1 MNNEFAEVVH
11 KYAQIRANV
20 DNYPTE
26 PDFFVATALSAIIR
40 TQALQRVM
48 WIPVFLTYF
57 LLLPSIFASDNDI
70 DDVPRIGQSY
80 GTVLVST
87 LDGQL
92 RALSTEDGATKW
104 TLQDD
109 PVLRAPTTVK
119 QGFTF
124 LPNPQD
130 GSLYILKEGIL
141 KRLPLSIPAL
151 VHASPLKSSDGVL
164 YAGSKRDVWL
174 EIDPLTGTKVETL
187 SATND
192 KVCPANNKDGVFV
205 GRTEY
210 RISMYDTKDRGK
222 TWNTTFSDYTAHLLP
237 SNNDYPFRHYVT
249 SNGNVLTVGPTGEI
263 IWQRDFG
270 LPVVAMYL
278 LQHDGLHKLHFT
290 VMGGETMEN
299 IIKISFGA
307 YKAETSLNMRYVRK
321 LSCGSCSP

>member
-1 MNNEFAEVVH
+1 MWFSLLL
-11 KYAQIRANV
+11 II
-20 DNYPTE
+20 
-26 PDFFVATALSAIIR
+26 FVAS
-40 TQALQRVM
+40 
-48 WIPVFLTYF
+48 
-57 LLLPSIFASDNDI
+57 SGFASDDDL
-70 DDVPRIGQSY
+70 DDVTPRIGHSY

-92 RALSTEDGATKW
+92 RALNTEDGSTKW

-174 EIDPLTGTKVETL
+174 EIDPLTGTKVETM

-192 KVCPANNKDGVFV
+192 KVCPANNKNAVFV

-210 RISMYDTKDRGK
+210 RISMYDTKNREK

-249 SNGNVLTVGPTGEI
+249 SSGNVLTVGPGGEI

-299 IIKISFGA
+299 IIKLRFLFAVDPPSWF
-307 YKAETSLNMRYVRK
+307 S
-321 LSCGSCSP
+321 